1 MFSEVRPSEPEVAA
15 RFFYNVAMVNRKFL
29 IALILGATVA
39 CIIGGIGII
48 NKSEIKRQTLLQDV
62 ENFNRKISLLEDK
75 LNRGEKD
82 IERLEG
88 ELVKAKE
95 EKLKLE
101 EKLTRFESDLAIL
114 GDYLIKAREANRP
127 VKKDNPSEKLKEIE
141 NPNKENKDSPQNKSS
156 KEKENLE
163 RLLEIEKELK
173 GEI

>member
-1 MFSEVRPSEPEVAA
+1 
-15 RFFYNVAMVNRKFL
+15 MVNRKFL

-48 NKSEIKRQTLLQDV
+48 HKSEIKRQTLLQDV

-82 IERLEG
+82 IERLER
-88 ELVKAKE
+88 EMVKARE

-101 EKLTRFESDLAIL
+101 EKLTRSESDLVNV

-127 VKKDNPSEKLKEIE
+127 VKKDNPSEK
-141 NPNKENKDSPQNKSS
+141 PDYPGPQNKSS